1 MRRYLLYETYRISAR
16 VGSSSSFGDWNA
28 PGWQGSH
35 RGSGSGG
42 VCPIFR
48 FTVEDGAGGRGRES
62 ASSQAPPR
70 TQASFVSRAEGTP
83 RQDSSEGASRG
94 GVRNGSLDVFQGRQ
108 GHPKNL
114 WGALSPGSRLE
125 DSEESGLELSEAR
138 TTSSGAKR
146 ESHRL
151 LASRGLAGLKKKG
164 GPITPPLSFWTRAGS
179 SCNRWSAVRGRPGG
193 KPRSTIRGTAMTA
206 SPSSRRSPFRPNN
219 DAWAFTSASIPKT
232 SRRPWWKTSSP
243 NCIGVWGET

>member
-16 VGSSSSFGDWNA
+16 VGSSSAFGGSNA
-28 PGWQGSH
+28 SGWQGSH
-35 RGSGSGG
+35 RGSGSRG

-48 FTVEDGAGGRGRES
+48 FAMEDGAGGRGRES

-70 TQASFVSRAEGTP
+70 TQASFVSRAEETP
-83 RQDSSEGASRG
+83 RQDSSQGTSRG
-94 GVRNGSLDVFQGRQ
+94 GVRNESLDVFQGRH

-125 DSEESGLELSEAR
+125 DSEESGLELSETR
-138 TTSSGAKR
+138 TSSAGAKR
-146 ESHRL
+146 GSHRL

-179 SCNRWSAVRGRPGG
+179 SCNRWFAVLGRQRG
-193 KPRSTIRGTAMTA
+193 KPRSTIRGIATTA
-206 SPSSRRSPFRPNN
+206 SPSSRRLPFRPNN
-219 DAWAFTSASIPKT
+219 NAWVFTSASIPRT
-232 SRRPWWKTSSP
+232 SRLPWSKTSSP
-243 NCIGVWGET
+243 SCTGVWGET